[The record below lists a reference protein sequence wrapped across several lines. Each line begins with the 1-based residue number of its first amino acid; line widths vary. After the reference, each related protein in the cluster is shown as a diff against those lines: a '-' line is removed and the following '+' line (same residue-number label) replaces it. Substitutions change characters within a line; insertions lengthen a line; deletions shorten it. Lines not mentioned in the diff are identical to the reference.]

1 MEGFNLLY
9 MKRLIRK
16 NKLNKKAS
24 LFSNFDGTLD
34 SFSLPS
40 GDTISINY
48 RMINNNTLPMFQ
60 VCQEGLY
67 NVASFYDGSDYD
79 KAERIYKDLLM
90 AFNGIK
96 QVEKFNKFR
105 IKEDFENFKDN
116 NIIENDYKTKIKQ
129 MLYGMDG
136 TEEF

>member
-1 MEGFNLLY
+1 

-48 RMINNNTLPMFQ
+48 RIINNNTLPMFQ

-79 KAERIYKDLLM
+79 KAERMYKDLLM
-90 AFNGIK
+90 AFNGVK
-96 QVEKFNKFR
+96 EVEQFDRFKL
-105 IKEDFENFKDN
+105 KEEFESYRK
-116 NIIENDYKTKIKQ
+116 ENSTDSNYKLKLKQ

>member
-1 MEGFNLLY
+1 

-16 NKLNKKAS
+16 NKFNKKAS

-34 SFSLPS
+34 SFCLPS
-40 GDTISINY
+40 GDVISINY

-67 NVASFYDGSDYD
+67 NTSSFYDGSDYD
-79 KAERIYKDLLM
+79 KAERMYKDLLM
-90 AFNGIK
+90 AFNGVK
-96 QVEKFNKFR
+96 EVEQFDRFKL
-105 IKEDFENFKDN
+105 KEEFKSYKKENSTDSN
-116 NIIENDYKTKIKQ
+116 YKLKLKQ